1 MTRRREGIAGREN
14 SVSTKMQTG
23 SVERERCKGSGREET
38 DLMGV
43 KGE

>member
-14 SVSTKMQTG
+14 SVSTKMQTAG
-23 SVERERCKGSGREET
+23 MERGRCKESGREET